1 MTGCL
6 MGEGP
11 LDNGA
16 RESLRWALE
25 LKSEK
30 EPAVQVGQPVQ
41 RPCGAQLALPC
52 TKEQVSVT
60 GGRAVVA
67 PSTVLGSLSVAR
79 TPGAFACSPPSVL
92 RQILQL
98 CTFSDAVT

>member
-25 LKSEK
+25 LKSEQ
-30 EPAVQVGQPVQ
+30 EPAVQWGSQCEGPV
-41 RPCGAQLALPC
+41 
-52 TKEQVSVT
+52 VHS
-60 GGRAVVA
+60 
-67 PSTVLGSLSVAR
+67 
-79 TPGAFACSPPSVL
+79 
-92 RQILQL
+92 
-98 CTFSDAVT
+98 